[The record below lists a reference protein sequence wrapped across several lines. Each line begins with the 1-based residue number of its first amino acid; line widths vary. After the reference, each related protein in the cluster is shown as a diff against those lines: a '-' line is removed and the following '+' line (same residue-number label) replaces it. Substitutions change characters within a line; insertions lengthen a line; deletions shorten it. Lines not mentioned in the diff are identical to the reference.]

1 MSIRL
6 SDDSHEA
13 LGVLS
18 LGVCLRDRKGVN
30 SVGVCEWQETG
41 MKRLEKWETSQ
52 SLRGLMEDE
61 LSSARVRRLF
71 VIARFL
77 LL

>member
-1 MSIRL
+1 
-6 SDDSHEA
+6 
-13 LGVLS
+13 
-18 LGVCLRDRKGVN
+18 
-30 SVGVCEWQETG
+30 

-52 SLRGLMEDE
+52 SLGGLMEDE